1 MKDPLNKMQVECN
14 APLKRVAILHA
25 ADAAAA
31 AGESLTGNAAIAA
44 ADLEME
50 TAHKMEAARVQKAAF
65 RQVTLMRLKEKARER
80 RDAAAAAESATASTK
95 SQFIADKLIQRA
107 KPPAVSMPAPRGSAP
122 PPPLVPTQLA
132 LMRAG
137 LSEQALGARQLMLSA
152 CEVAPVKPP
161 PTTKPPSAA
170 FPPASAVAPPPAAKK
185 FAPLTDSSCILRATT
200 STAARADRAK
210 AHEYRMSKKEEARQ
224 DIERAHLAEAFYA
237 EREAAERAESLRVE
251 VAALEEYSQAKEEEA
266 AVATVLKAEQERYQ
280 KVAEWERYFDGLRMV
295 LRDEAKASGR
305 PLPPICASGIDPL
318 ENHTEQ
324 CPRNSI
330 FFNNPAAYGRMLSCL
345 FVRPIVID

>member
-1 MKDPLNKMQVECN
+1 MKFDIPLRN
-14 APLKRVAILHA
+14 R
-25 ADAAAA
+25 
-31 AGESLTGNAAIAA
+31 LTKQSEI
-44 ADLEME
+44 
-50 TAHKMEAARVQKAAF
+50 F
-65 RQVTLMRLKEKARER
+65 R
-80 RDAAAAAESATASTK
+80 
-95 SQFIADKLIQRA
+95 
-107 KPPAVSMPAPRGSAP
+107 
-122 PPPLVPTQLA
+122 
-132 LMRAG
+132 
-137 LSEQALGARQLMLSA
+137 
-152 CEVAPVKPP
+152 
-161 PTTKPPSAA
+161 
-170 FPPASAVAPPPAAKK
+170 AKK

-224 DIERAHLAEAFYA
+224 AIERAHLAEAFYA